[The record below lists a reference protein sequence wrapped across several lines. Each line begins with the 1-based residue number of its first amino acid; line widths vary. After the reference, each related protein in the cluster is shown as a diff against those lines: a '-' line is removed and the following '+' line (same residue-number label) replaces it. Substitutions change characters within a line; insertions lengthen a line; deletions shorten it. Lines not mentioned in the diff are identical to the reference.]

1 MVTTFFKISRSI
13 STRFSSA
20 RKRLISSRSALLA
33 KQLTGVLPPEPR
45 GSQPTMSNR
54 PPVMAS
60 SAISGSV
67 RPWSASRTRG

>member
-1 MVTTFFKISRSI
+1 VVGTGVPRQK
-13 STRFSSA
+13 A
-20 RKRLISSRSALLA
+20 SRSALLA

-60 SAISGSV
+60 SAPPCSV
-67 RPWSASRTRG
+67 TAATPESPGPPGLTNNEPIR